1 MGRALV
7 VLASGCVQ
15 LVASRLSRRSTS
27 RATDVPRTA
36 RMLGQRGSVEDW
48 KAGNDRAT
56 TVMTWIGAVMVVL
69 GIGLAVASILA

>member
-1 MGRALV
+1 
-7 VLASGCVQ
+7 
-15 LVASRLSRRSTS
+15 
-27 RATDVPRTA
+27 
-36 RMLGQRGSVEDW
+36 MLGQRGSVEDW

>member
-1 MGRALV
+1 MGRAV
-7 VLASGCVQ
+7 VLLVTGCFLLAASG
-15 LVASRLSRRSTS
+15 LSRRSTS

-36 RMLGQRGSVEDW
+36 RALGQRGSVEDW

-69 GIGLAVASILA
+69 GIGLAVAAILA